1 MADLETELTSI
12 FKNLASSLVPH
23 FIESDAVAEGS
34 KLVCVESPEIFA
46 STLVLLGLDKKIPK
60 VLQAL
65 HFVSQRDYG
74 KPYDPSEKVVDQVL
88 SQLRDWF
95 PSRKMMVDR
104 GCSSITW
111 NLVRTSQ
118 AIARS
123 LCIAVESGCLDSL
136 VPLHHRIALYNE
148 LSNPNED
155 STLWHFYGS
164 EETMERATAW
174 LAEHT
179 TPELKVWH
187 QVLRPI
193 FEVEKQ

>member
-12 FKNLASSLVPH
+12 FKNLASSLAPH
-23 FIESDAVAEGS
+23 FRESDAVVEGS

-74 KPYDPSEKVVDQVL
+74 KLYDPSYNGADRVL
-88 SQLRDWF
+88 LHLRDWF

-123 LCIAVESGCLDSL
+123 LCIAIESGCLDSL
-136 VPLHHRIALYNE
+136 VPLRHRIALYNE

-155 STLWHFYGS
+155 STLWNFYGS
-164 EETMERATAW
+164 EEIMEKASAW
-174 LAEHT
+174 LAENT
-179 TPELKVWH
+179 PPELKMWH
-187 QVLRPI
+187 QVLRPR
-193 FEVEKQ
+193 FEVKKQ

>member
-12 FKNLASSLVPH
+12 FKNLASSLAPH
-23 FIESDAVAEGS
+23 FRESDAVVEGS

-65 HFVSQRDYG
+65 HFVSQWDYG
-74 KPYDPSEKVVDQVL
+74 EFHDPNEEVVDQVL
-88 SQLRDWF
+88 SHLRDWI
-95 PSRKMMVDR
+95 PQRKVIVDR

-111 NLVRTSQ
+111 NLVRTSHV
-118 AIARS
+118 IARS